1 METYYGSDK
10 LGGRARGCVMTIGN
24 FDGLHLGHRALLD
37 AVVERARA
45 LGRPAAVFTFDRH
58 PRRVL
63 QPELHLPRLMSLA
76 QMEHGLGEAGIDLLI
91 VEPFT
96 RELAELD
103 PAQFVEQVLVA
114 RIAPAEV
121 FVGRDFRFGH
131 GRSGSDETLRSMLPA
146 SGVRVSV
153 ISQVLVEGQD
163 VSSTRIRRL
172 LEQGQVDEV
181 GRCLGRPYAIW
192 GRVVEGDR
200 RGRTLGFPTAN
211 LAPENELIPA
221 RGVYATVVQRIED
234 GAPGATL
241 YPAVTNVGT
250 RPTFEPGRLLVES
263 HLLDFEGD
271 LYGQRISVSF
281 QARIRDE
288 RRFSGADELREQ
300 IRRDATSARALLIQ
314 PR

>member
-1 METYYGSDK
+1 METYDGSDK
-10 LGGRARGCVMTIGN
+10 LGDRARGCVMTIGN

-37 AVVERARA
+37 AVVERAGA
-45 LGRPAAVFTFDRH
+45 LGRPAAVYTFDRH

-63 QPELHLPRLMSLA
+63 QPDAHLPRLMSRA
-76 QMEHGLGEAGIDLLI
+76 QMEHGLREAGIDILI

-96 RELAELD
+96 RELADLE

-114 RIAPAEV
+114 RIAPTEL

-131 GRSGSDETLRSMLPA
+131 GRAGSDETLRRLLPA

-153 ISQVLVEGQD
+153 ISQVLVEGED

-172 LEQGQVDEV
+172 LEQGSVEEV
-181 GRCLGRPYAIW
+181 SRCLGRPYALW
-192 GRVVEGDR
+192 GHVVEGDR

-221 RGVYATVVQRIED
+221 RGVYATSVQRVEN
-234 GAPGATL
+234 GAPGGAVH
-241 YPAVTNVGT
+241 PAVTNVGT

-263 HLLDFEGD
+263 HLLDFDGD
-271 LYGQRISVSF
+271 LYGARISVAF
-281 QARIRDE
+281 HARIREE
-288 RRFSGADELREQ
+288 RRFSGADELRAQ
-300 IRRDATSARALLIQ
+300 IRRDAAHARALLTQ
-314 PR
+314 AR